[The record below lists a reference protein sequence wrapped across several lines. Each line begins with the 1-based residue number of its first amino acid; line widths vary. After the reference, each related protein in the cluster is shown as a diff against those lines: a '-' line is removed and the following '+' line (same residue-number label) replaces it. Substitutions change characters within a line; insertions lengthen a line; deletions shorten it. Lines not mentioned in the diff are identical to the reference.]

1 MAGKGD
7 VRRSVADAG
16 IEIVDIGGA
25 GLREGDAMHLEAG
38 GFQQVFENAERAGIG
53 GGDGRAA
60 DEVAGN
66 GNGIIHA
73 PA

>member
-7 VRRSVADAG
+7 VRRLSADAG

-38 GFQQVFENAERAGIG
+38 CLQEVFEDTERAGIG
-53 GGDGRAA
+53 GGDRRAA
-60 DEVAGN
+60 DEIAGN
-66 GNGIIHA
+66 GNGVIHA